1 MTKEKN
7 NLKEYDNTLK
17 YQKEF
22 RQAII
27 QFRKKMKSVVIPKDK
42 VMSYN
47 NRHHK
52 YADIDGIQNAIVPVL
67 AECDLNL
74 KFKIQ
79 PLPEKEDR
87 EVLYAIVEHVNG
99 CFEFNRKNLPISKTP
114 QDYGSNLTYFKRYL
128 VCALLAISAEDC
140 PDGVENEAYKKLKGF
155 VFEKRPGMTL
165 NEIDEL
171 AGSLCKKN
179 NFDPTTIKNYE
190 VDKIIAKWENWA
202 KEDEEKKSPQVK

>member
-171 AGSLCKKN
+171 AGSLWQKRTKK
-179 NFDPTTIKNYE
+179 
-190 VDKIIAKWENWA
+190 
-202 KEDEEKKSPQVK
+202 KKALK